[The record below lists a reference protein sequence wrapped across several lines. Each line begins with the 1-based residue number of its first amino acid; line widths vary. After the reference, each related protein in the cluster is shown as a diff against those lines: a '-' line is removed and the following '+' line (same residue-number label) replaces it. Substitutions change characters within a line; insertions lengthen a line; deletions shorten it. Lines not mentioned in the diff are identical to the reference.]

1 MRVTLRQLAVFEAV
15 ARAGSIVRA
24 VDEIGLSQS
33 AASMSIKELEN
44 HLGIELFVRSGRR
57 LYLSERGRSVLELA
71 RGILVQ
77 VTDLEALTTPEE
89 LRGRLRIGASAPVGS
104 YALPGLCADFMRMH
118 PGVRIEL
125 RIMPSHEVMDGLRK
139 LALDIGFVGSPVN
152 SSYLDADPWLRDPL
166 VICCAPGNPLAT
178 AGPVPLASLSS
189 ERWVLEKTLSSER
202 ISFTVEALKHFSSVD
217 VVLETDSIEAIKR
230 AVARGAGLAC
240 LSRLTVEEEIARGD
254 LAVIEVPELAF
265 TRIFS
270 MVRRRDSQ
278 QTTAFHAFRTFA
290 LGVNALS

>member
-24 VDEIGLSQS
+24 AEEIGLSQS
-33 AASMSIKELEN
+33 AVSMSLKELEN
-44 HLGIELFVRSGRR
+44 HLGVDLFVRSGRR
-57 LYLSERGRSVLELA
+57 LYLSERGRTVLEMA

-104 YALPGLCADFMRMH
+104 YALPAMCADFMRVH

-166 VICCAPGNPLAT
+166 VICCAPGNRLAS
-178 AGPVPLASLSS
+178 AGPVPLAALAA

-254 LAVIEVPELAF
+254 LAVIEVPEMAF

-290 LGVNALS
+290 LGVNKAA

>member
-1 MRVTLRQLAVFEAV
+1 MRITLRQLAVFEAV

-166 VICCAPGNPLAT
+166 VICCTPGNPLAT

-290 LGVNALS
+290 LGVNSAA

>member
-24 VDEIGLSQS
+24 AEEIGLSQS
-33 AASMSIKELEN
+33 AVSMSLKELEN
-44 HLGIELFVRSGRR
+44 HLGVDLFVRSGRR
-57 LYLSERGRSVLELA
+57 LYLSERGRTVLEMA

-104 YALPGLCADFMRMH
+104 YALPAMCADFMRVH

-166 VICCAPGNPLAT
+166 VICCAPGNRLAS
-178 AGPVPLASLSS
+178 AGPVPLAALAA

-254 LAVIEVPELAF
+254 LAVIEVPEMAF

-290 LGVNALS
+290 LGANKAA

>member
-24 VDEIGLSQS
+24 AEEIGLSQS
-33 AASMSIKELEN
+33 AVSMSLKELEN
-44 HLGIELFVRSGRR
+44 HLGIDLFVRSGRR
-57 LYLSERGRSVLELA
+57 LYLSERGRPVLEMA

-166 VICCAPGNPLAT
+166 VICCAPGNRLAS
-178 AGPVPLASLSS
+178 AGPVALATLAG
-189 ERWVLEKTLSSER
+189 ERWILEKTLSSER

-290 LGVNALS
+290 LGVNKAA